1 MDHEDQSH
9 RQDEPKNDQVAR
21 DLDKEREKFEQMIER
36 ESKASREYTRG
47 KLLSA

>member
-1 MDHEDQSH
+1 MDHEEQPH
-9 RQDEPKNDQVAR
+9 HQDEPKNDQVAR